1 MSEDISRLEE
11 AILNLKK
18 KDVIDLTKK
27 IVSEKSV
34 DANGAVEAV
43 TRALNRVGELYQE
56 GDYFLPELIYAG
68 DMAKITLEILQP
80 FLQIEK
86 SSEKGAVRTIILGT
100 VKGDM
105 HDLGKNIVGIYAEGA
120 GYEVVDLGK
129 DVPVEIFIET
139 LKKHNAK
146 ILGLS
151 CLLTACDQELYKIA
165 DALKKENLIDVK
177 IVIGGAAMTE
187 EVARDLEKESKI
199 VTRFAADA
207 ITGIKIFD
215 ELIDG

>member
-1 MSEDISRLEE
+1 MNEDISRLEE

-27 IVSEKSV
+27 VVAEKSV

-43 TRALNRVGELYQE
+43 TRALNRVGALYQE

-68 DMAKITLEILQP
+68 DMAKIALDILQP
-80 FLQIEK
+80 FIQIEK
-86 SSEKGAVRTIILGT
+86 SNEKDAVRTIILGT

-120 GYEVVDLGK
+120 GYEIIDLGK
-129 DVPVEIFIET
+129 DVSVERFIET

-151 CLLTACDQELYKIA
+151 CLLTACDRELYKIA
-165 DALKKENLIDVK
+165 DALKKEGLGDVK